1 VINRAALMIFSFC
14 FLAGCAANQGAI
26 SSSGEYVEIE
36 NPAFTMSPGAS
47 PTIWVPRSYVDSG
60 IPRGGELLE
69 KGYESVRGKLSDGAR
84 QTVAGVPEPVTVSP
98 VASAAP
104 SVPAAAPASP
114 PVAPPARPV
123 VKAAEAPFFKSRIL
137 IIETEKNE
145 LSARFGEALKRLSAG
160 TVLDSAQAAFVAR
173 YASLGTPAERSA
185 LAVKLQEDF
194 GAGLVIFLSAPNGT
208 LPGKSVNAEV
218 REGYGGTLLRKL
230 VEVISPYPVNDAN
243 KRDAAIMSSLRG
255 LAAGVKELA
264 GLAPWYGKVVSVEG
278 ERVYINAGKETG
290 IETGRTLNLYRAG
303 KVVEKLGFAPGT
315 KVGIV
320 EITGFV
326 GTDGSFGIVRQGE
339 KARASD
345 LVGTE

>member
-1 VINRAALMIFSFC
+1 MINRAALMIFSFC
-14 FLAGCAANQGAI
+14 FLAGCAANHGAI
-26 SSSGEYVEIE
+26 SSSEEYVEIE

-60 IPRGGELLE
+60 IPRGGELIE
-69 KGYESVRGKLSDGAR
+69 KGYESVRGKLSEGAR
-84 QTVAGVPEPVTVSP
+84 RTAAGAPSPVPASP
-98 VASAAP
+98 VASATP
-104 SVPAAAPASP
+104 SVPAALPVSP
-114 PVAPPARPV
+114 PAAVPAQPI

-145 LSARFGEALKRLSAG
+145 LSGSFGEALKRLSAG
-160 TVLDSAQAAFVAR
+160 TVLDPAPAAFVAR

-208 LPGKSVNAEV
+208 LPGKAVNAEV
-218 REGYGGTLLRKL
+218 REGYGGTMLRKL
-230 VEVISPYPVNDAN
+230 VEVLPPYPVSDAN

-290 IETGRTLNLYRAG
+290 IETGRKLNLYRSG
-303 KVVEKLGFAPGT
+303 KVVEKLGFAPGQ

-345 LVGTE
+345 LVGME